1 MTGPAIVLLVRH
13 AWAGERGAVPDDRVR
28 PLDERGRRQAAALLE
43 HLDAG
48 LQTRGHRRLGDH
60 RPSPALVS
68 SPLVR
73 CTQTLAPMAATLGIA
88 VATDDR
94 LAEVEVPLGSRDGWP
109 DAAYLGAR
117 ALTALDGAAARSPG
131 TRALILCAHG
141 EILPALVGSLA
152 GRGDLATPVP
162 VDLTAKRL
170 PKGGTW
176 LLAGTGG
183 DDAPGPWTIVE
194 LDPPA

>member
-1 MTGPAIVLLVRH
+1 MTGPGTVLLVRH
-13 AWAGERGAVPDDRVR
+13 AWAGERGAVPDDRDR
-28 PLDERGRRQAAALLE
+28 PLDERGRRQAAALHD
-43 HLDAG
+43 HLDTC
-48 LQTRGHRRLGDH
+48 LQVRGHPRLAEHGD
-60 RPSPALVS
+60 AVLLS

-73 CTQTLAPMAATLGIA
+73 CTATLAPMASTLGLT

-94 LAEVEVPLGSRDGWP
+94 LGELDVPLPSRDGWP

-117 ALTALDGAAARSPG
+117 ALAALDAASARTAATG
-131 TRALILCAHG
+131 VVVLCAHG
-141 EILPALVGSLA
+141 EILPALVGSLT
-152 GRGDLATPVP
+152 GRGELATPVP

-176 LLAGTGG
+176 LLAGG
-183 DDAPGPWTIVE
+183 DGAGPRTIVE